1 MKQFWTRR
9 NRKALYTVTIA
20 VLALLVANGLID
32 ATQVPLWLALAAALL
47 GIAAPAMAL
56 KNLPPKEGQ
65 TDDDNA

>member
-1 MKQFWTRR
+1 MSKFWTRR

-20 VLALLVANGLID
+20 VLAILVANGLID

-56 KNLPPKEGQ
+56 KNLPPKEGAS
-65 TDDDNA
+65 DDDHA